1 MLSID
6 DYGCKLCQFFLLLL
20 LEISNLLIIKLL
32 YFMAIIKS
40 NGEISGKIGPVSV
53 YQTKHGTQVVRSYS
67 KPNDPKTPKQLAHR
81 QKFSLVSKG
90 LSPLC
95 KIIQR
100 GFKGD
105 VRAYRKVLS
114 IAYREAITGEY
125 PNFKLDYSKI
135 KIAEG
140 DVPLPA
146 NIKVEVDEDSR
157 ADSQVVC
164 FTWDSDNRRDS
175 VNIICL
181 NEEAMEAKQHL
192 NVVGVAYGEV
202 SIELPKGWEASDTH
216 LWLYLTSVNY
226 MNSSSIYLNYS

>member
-1 MLSID
+1 
-6 DYGCKLCQFFLLLL
+6 
-20 LEISNLLIIKLL
+20 
-32 YFMAIIKS
+32 MAIIKS

-53 YQTKHGTQVVRSYS
+53 YQTKHGTQVIRSYS
-67 KPNDPKTPKQLAHR
+67 KPIDPKTPKQLAHR

-95 KIIQR
+95 RIIQR

-105 VRAYRKVLS
+105 TKTYRDQISKAY
-114 IAYREAITGEY
+114 YEAITGEY

-140 DVPLPA
+140 DVPLPE
-146 NIKVEVDEDSR
+146 NVKVGVEQYAREDSL
-157 ADSQVVC
+157 VVC

-181 NEEAMEAKQHL
+181 NEEVMEAKQHL
-192 NVVGVAYGEV
+192 NVAGVADGKV

-216 LWLYLTSVNY
+216 FWLYLTSVNY
-226 MNSSSIYLNYS
+226 INSSSIYINYS